1 MAFPKRAIS
10 KSKLSMYLRTQCDRE
25 LYLSLFSNKAEAL
38 TAAGLP
44 VPLKSRPGV
53 QLITASGREFEYDQF
68 DFLIGILPSNVIH
81 KSNGRAE
88 VDLAGA
94 LKVAAAGQFILQPGI
109 EPEEFR
115 NAALSNLGV
124 TAENIAITP
133 ALAGLRPDAV
143 FVHAAEPGEYEVL
156 PDGNRRLLDVG
167 EKRLGLS
174 VIDLK
179 NITEANPSYSAEV
192 CLYAY
197 FLRSWLETLGAEFQD
212 KYFVS
217 DRVYLWRHIEM
228 PRLTAIM
235 KTKEGG
241 EHANR
246 LAALIADL
254 DDGLVN
260 YMIYMP
266 SVRKFFAEDIP
277 RVVTQGD
284 SSGWNSVPYH
294 VNPKCGSCDW
304 FGNPDWLTPKDRE
317 IYDKSPDH
325 YCFYNAELSDHLSK
339 MGSLSKGATGVLS
352 GAGHETVAALVDIAP
367 STAVL
372 REHTQLRRD
381 RTQIGARA
389 AAITTN
395 TTTVDSGIR
404 VGGLSKY
411 RSAEYQVV
419 VNFDA
424 GSGFLT
430 GIAIRGTL
438 FAPFKKTFPAEGEKA
453 ASPVNVLG
461 SASFVVPK
469 DTLTAEW
476 SALFGFVEKFAS
488 WIANAEAFYKA
499 QGWEAVK
506 TQICFWE
513 ARQYEE
519 LCNAFGRHLLKVLG
533 LPEKYQRAL
542 AWIFPAE
549 QLMERDHEICPAIV
563 FIRDIVDNAVRIPQ
577 RFTTTLLGAAIHYS
591 YENLP
596 PRAVDRYYSEPLSN
610 AIPRERIFE
619 IWKSTTGTVQMFGQP
634 VNIADAMQRYGRVL
648 EAHTR
653 ALASI
658 TARLR
663 VDLKDSLS
671 GQAPS
676 LVMSI
681 PQGMKSVA
689 YDSKLWMQW
698 DDVAASA
705 AETEAFARLVARPE
719 VLESSYKAI
728 LLFGVRKQ
736 LDDTTFEFDVS
747 QDSTEA
753 KLEEGNSYCVLGVAG
768 WPAFALETGRS
779 LGLSVDDSQATKLFF
794 PLHKILAV
802 TILEFD
808 RVNRT
813 AKVQFR
819 ARSGYVQPVF
829 EALMESGVI
838 PIGKSTL
845 YVMESMPYDDTKV
858 TREILTEIGN
868 PKAATASREA
878 RIAMGASAEKK
889 LVKGGDANSPVGNIL
904 WSAKELS
911 KAEFRDKASA
921 QALAD
926 FALTANSNKLNPS
939 QHSAVIECAQRKLAV
954 IWGPPGT
961 GKTDTLA
968 AFLHATVR
976 EGAKRKILLT
986 APNYRTV
993 EELAG
998 RLAENLKA
1006 DQNAGCDFYWLY
1018 SKSREPK
1025 DVSSNVDHLNLVS
1038 LNMGSEQIEELVAN
1052 LNDPAKITIVA
1063 TVAHIANQLVD
1074 FSDSADGKKV
1084 AGVFDVVVIDESSQV
1099 PVTLA
1104 LRPLTTVKQDGQ
1116 LIVAGDHLQMPPIE
1130 ALDPPKGAE
1139 YLVGS
1144 IQEYL
1149 LARFKISPSELLINY
1164 RSNQHLVDYAK
1175 TLGYPAALQSFRPEK
1190 RLHFLSD
1197 PAANIA
1203 AMPDDLPRSSA
1214 YLEVLRPE
1222 RIVSALIHDDPVSSQ
1237 ANVVE
1242 AGLVA
1247 GIAYV
1252 LHHTVSAKLE
1262 NDGGEGD
1269 PIAYTDEEFFKVGL
1283 GVVTPHKAQ
1292 KALVLAA
1299 LYKLFP
1305 EVDKQLIY
1313 EAVDTVERFQGG
1325 ERHTIIVS
1333 FGVGDPD
1340 VIEGEERFLLQL
1352 ERMNVAVSRAMAKC
1366 IVLMPKAL
1374 AYHLPTDQ
1382 EAAETSV
1389 AIKSYVEEFCAN
1401 RMATKVKTVAGERDA
1416 EIRWH

>member
-1 MAFPKRAIS
+1 
-10 KSKLSMYLRTQCDRE
+10 MYLRTQCDRE
-25 LYLSLFSNKAEAL
+25 LYLSLFSNKPEAL
-38 TAAGLP
+38 TAAQLP

-68 DFLIGILPSNVIH
+68 DYLIGILPANIIH

-88 VDLAGA
+88 VDLAVS
-94 LKVAAAGQFILQPGI
+94 LKAATAGQFILQPAI
-109 EPEEFR
+109 EPEDYR
-115 NAALSNLGV
+115 KAALANLGV
-124 TAENIAITP
+124 TDANILITP
-133 ALAGLRPDAV
+133 ALAGLRPDV
-143 FVHAAEPGEYEVL
+143 ISVHAAEPGEYEIL
-156 PDGNRRLLDVG
+156 PNGNRRQLEVG

-197 FLRSWLETLGAEFQD
+197 FLRNWLETLGADF
-212 KYFVS
+212 KNKFFVS

-228 PRLTAIM
+228 PKLAAVM

-254 DDGLVN
+254 NDGLVN

-277 RVVTQGD
+277 RVITQGD
-284 SSGWNSVPYH
+284 GSGWNSVPYH

-304 FGNPDWLTPKDRE
+304 FGNPDWLTPNDRK

-325 YCFYNAELSDHLSK
+325 YCFHNAEISDHLSK

-352 GAGHETVAALVDIAP
+352 NAGHATVATLVDIAP

-389 AAITTN
+389 SALATN
-395 TTTVDSGIR
+395 ATSVDTGVR

-411 RSAEYQVV
+411 RSAEYQIV

-430 GIAIRGTL
+430 GVAIRGTL
-438 FAPFKKTFPAEGEKA
+438 FAPFQKSFPADGDKA
-453 ASPVNVLG
+453 ASTVNVLG

-469 DTLTAEW
+469 DALTAEW
-476 SALFGFVEKFAS
+476 SALFGFVEKFAG
-488 WIANAEAFYKA
+488 WIANAETFFKA
-499 QGWEAVK
+499 QGWDAVK

-519 LCNAFGRHLLKVLG
+519 LCNAFGRHLLKLLE

-563 FIRDIVDNAVRIPQ
+563 FIRDIIDNVVRVPQ
-577 RFTTTLLGAAIHYS
+577 RFTTTLLGAASHYH

-648 EAHTR
+648 ESHTR

-663 VDLKDSLS
+663 VDLKASLS

-698 DDVAASA
+698 HDVEASA

-719 VLESSYKAI
+719 VLEASYKAI
-728 LLFGVRKQ
+728 LLTAVRKKI
-736 LDDTTFEFDVS
+736 DDTTFEFDVS
-747 QDSTEA
+747 EDSTEA
-753 KLEEGNSYCVLGVAG
+753 KLEERDSYCVLGVAG
-768 WPAFALETGRS
+768 WPAFALETGKS
-779 LGLSVDDSQATKLFF
+779 LGLDVDASQANKLYF
-794 PLHKILAV
+794 PLHKVLSV

-813 AKVQFR
+813 AKIQFR
-819 ARSGYVQPVF
+819 ARAGYVQPVF
-829 EALMESGVI
+829 DALMEAGVI
-838 PIGKSTL
+838 PIGKSAL
-845 YVMESMPYDDTKV
+845 YLMESMPYDDTKV

-878 RIAMGASAEKK
+878 RIAMGTAAEKK
-889 LVKGGDANSPVGNIL
+889 LPKGEDANSPIGNIL
-904 WSAKELS
+904 WSGKELT
-911 KAEFRDKASA
+911 KAEFRDKPAA
-921 QALAD
+921 KALAD
-926 FALTANSNKLNPS
+926 FALTANPTKLNPS
-939 QHSAVIECAQRKLAV
+939 QHAAVVECGHHKLAV

-961 GKTDTLA
+961 GKTDTLV
-968 AFLHATVR
+968 AFLHATIR

-986 APNYRTV
+986 GPNYRTV

-998 RLAENLKA
+998 RLAENLKT
-1006 DQNAGCDFYWLY
+1006 DPKAGCDFYWLY

-1025 DVSSNVDHLNLVS
+1025 DISSDADHLNLVS
-1038 LNMGSEQIEELVAN
+1038 LRMGSEKIEELVAN
-1052 LNDPAKITIVA
+1052 LNDPAKITIIA
-1063 TVAHIANQLVD
+1063 TTAHIANQLVD
-1074 FSDSADGKKV
+1074 FSNDANGKKI
-1084 AGVFDVVVIDESSQV
+1084 ADVFDVVVIDESSQV

-1104 LRPLTTVKQDGQ
+1104 LRPLTTIKQDGQ

-1139 YLVGS
+1139 HLVGS

-1149 LARFKISPSELLINY
+1149 LRRFKVSPSELLVNY
-1164 RSNQHLVDYAK
+1164 RSNQQLVDYAK
-1175 TLGYPAALQSFRPEK
+1175 TLGYPAALQANQPEK
-1190 RLHFLSD
+1190 RLHFISD
-1197 PAANIA
+1197 PAATIA
-1203 AMPDDLPRSSA
+1203 AIPANLPKSPA
-1214 YLEVLRPE
+1214 YLELLRPE

-1237 ANVVE
+1237 ANAVE
-1242 AGLVA
+1242 ADLVA

-1252 LHHTVSAKLE
+1252 LRHTVSAKLE
-1262 NDGGEGD
+1262 KNGTDGD
-1269 PIAYTDEEFFKVGL
+1269 TTAYTDEAFFKIGL

-1305 EVDKQLIY
+1305 TIDKQLIY

-1325 ERHTIIVS
+1325 QRHTIVVS

-1401 RMATKVKTVAGERDA
+1401 RMATKIKTAAGDRDA